1 MSIETPIR
9 QMIGEQAELREIALI
24 NPKSELSAE
33 HRRSGIHIIVAAG
46 RDGAI
51 GRTGGMI
58 WHLRE
63 DLRRFR
69 RLTMGH
75 PIIMGRKTWMSL
87 PKGALP
93 GRRNIVVSRAPLF
106 TAPGADVFASLA
118 DALRATVT
126 DPLVFIIGGGE
137 IYRQMMPLADTIHL
151 TRIDADCPDADTFF
165 PLPDEREWELAEASE
180 AYANDDGIQYRFETW
195 VRRANH

>member
-1 MSIETPIR
+1 MN
-9 QMIGEQAELREIALI
+9 IA
-24 NPKSELSAE
+24 
-33 HRRSGIHIIVAAG
+33 IIAAMG
-46 RDGAI
+46 RNRAI
-51 GRTGGMI
+51 GRDNRLPWAI
-58 WHLRE
+58 PE
-63 DLRRFR
+63 DLARFKA
-69 RLTMGH
+69 LTMGH

-106 TAPGADVFASLA
+106 TAPGAEVFASLA

-180 AYANDDGIQYRFETW
+180 THASADGIEYRFETW
-195 VRRANH
+195 ARRANP